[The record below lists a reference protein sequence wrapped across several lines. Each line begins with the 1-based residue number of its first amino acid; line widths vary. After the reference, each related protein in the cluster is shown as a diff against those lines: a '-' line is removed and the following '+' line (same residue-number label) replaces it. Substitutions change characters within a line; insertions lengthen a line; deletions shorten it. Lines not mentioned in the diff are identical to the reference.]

1 MWLKNLLMNILNAQR
16 KNKQDNKLSGF
27 DLIEIIN
34 GEEVERPT
42 PFCKHQ
48 RICGNIL
55 FIINNYLSIKHTKDL
70 CLSFVDVILE
80 DGINVLQPDI
90 FFIRKDNMTIAQDWI
105 RGVPDMVCEIVS
117 KGTYRKDTETKRVIY
132 ERYQVPEYW
141 IVIPEL
147 EIMEILTIEN
157 GKYTVFAYADTQGI
171 VKSKI
176 IEGLQFDI
184 KDVFEE

>member
-1 MWLKNLLMNILNAQR
+1 
-16 KNKQDNKLSGF
+16 
-27 DLIEIIN
+27 
-34 GEEVERPT
+34 
-42 PFCKHQ
+42 
-48 RICGNIL
+48 
-55 FIINNYLSIKHTKDL
+55 
-70 CLSFVDVILE
+70 
-80 DGINVLQPDI
+80 
-90 FFIRKDNMTIAQDWI
+90 MTIAQDWI

-117 KGTYRKDTETKRVIY
+117 KGTYHKDTETKRAIY

-147 EIMEILTIEN
+147 EIMEVLTIEN

-171 VKSKI
+171 VNSKI